1 MDFEERNTLYNIR
14 KTVLEMLKDRNYIVP
29 SSENITFDEFSIKF
43 KNKNIDIYVD
53 NTNENKGKAYVYFH
67 NENKTIPKADLKNL
81 LNKTI
86 ETYQDEDIKLI
97 IILKEKGNGSIFK
110 EITKDI
116 YKNVEIFMNKNM
128 IINITH
134 HEFVPKHMMLTEN
147 EENEVLDKYSTTKNK
162 LPKILKNDPI
172 AKYYGM
178 KPNQICKIIRKS
190 PEVGDYIYY
199 RLVK

>member
-14 KTVLEMLKDRNYIVP
+14 KTVLEMLEDRNYIIP
-29 SSENITFDEFSIKF
+29 ESEKITFDEFSIKF
-43 KNKNIDIYVD
+43 KNKNIDIFI
-53 NTNENKGKAYVYFH
+53 NNENEESGKIYIYFH
-67 NENKTIPKADLKNL
+67 NENKTISKVDLKNL
-81 LNKTI
+81 LNKLI
-86 ETYQDEDIKLI
+86 ETYEDEEIKLI
-97 IILKEKGNGSIFK
+97 ILLKEKGNGSIFK
-110 EITKDI
+110 EITKEI

-128 IINITH
+128 IFNITH
-134 HEFVPKHMMLTEN
+134 HEFVPKHSILSKE
-147 EENEVLDKYSTTKNK
+147 EENEVLDKYSTPINK

-178 KPNQICKIIRKS
+178 KPNQICKIIRNS

>member
-53 NTNENKGKAYVYFH
+53 NSNENKGKVYVYFH

-86 ETYQDEDIKLI
+86 ETYQDEEIKLI

-110 EITKDI
+110 EITKEV

-128 IINITH
+128 IFNITH
-134 HEFVPKHMMLTEN
+134 HEFVPKHIILTED
-147 EENEVLDKYSTTKNK
+147 EENEVLEKYSTTKNK

-178 KPNQICKIIRKS
+178 KTNQICKIIRKS

>member
-14 KTVLEMLKDRNYIVP
+14 KTILEMLKDRNYTVP

-134 HEFVPKHMMLTEN
+134 HEFVPKHTILTED
-147 EENEVLDKYSTTKNK
+147 EEIEVLDKYSTTKNK

>member
-14 KTVLEMLKDRNYIVP
+14 KTVIEMLKDRNYIVP
-29 SSENITFDEFSIKF
+29 SSEDITFDEFSIKF

-53 NTNENKGKAYVYFH
+53 NTNENKGKVFVYFH
-67 NENKTIPKADLKNL
+67 NENKTIPKSDLKNL

-86 ETYQDEDIKLI
+86 ETYQDEEIKLI

-110 EITKDI
+110 EITKDV

-128 IINITH
+128 IFNITH
-134 HEFVPKHMMLTEN
+134 HEFVPKHIVLSED
-147 EENEVLDKYSTTKNK
+147 EETEVLEKYSTTKNK
-162 LPKILKNDPI
+162 LPKIFKNDPI

-178 KPNQICKIIRKS
+178 KSNQICKIIRKS

>member
-14 KTVLEMLKDRNYIVP
+14 KTVLEMLEDRNYIVP
-29 SSENITFDEFSIKF
+29 ESEKITFDEFSIKF
-43 KNKNIDIYVD
+43 KNKNIDIFI
-53 NTNENKGKAYVYFH
+53 NNENEESGKIYIYFH
-67 NENKTIPKADLKNL
+67 NENKTISKVDLKNL
-81 LNKTI
+81 LNKLI
-86 ETYQDEDIKLI
+86 ETYQDEEIKLI
-97 IILKEKGNGSIFK
+97 ILLKEKGNGSIFK
-110 EITKDI
+110 EITKEI

-128 IINITH
+128 IFNITH
-134 HEFVPKHMMLTEN
+134 HEFVPKHSILSKE
-147 EENEVLDKYSTTKNK
+147 EENEVLDKYSTTINK

-178 KPNQICKIIRKS
+178 KPNQICKIIRNS

>member
-14 KTVLEMLKDRNYIVP
+14 KTVLEMLKDRNYTVP

-134 HEFVPKHMMLTEN
+134 HEFVPKHTILTED
-147 EENEVLDKYSTTKNK
+147 EEIEVLDKYSTTKNK

>member
-147 EENEVLDKYSTTKNK
+147 EENEST
-162 LPKILKNDPI
+162 
-172 AKYYGM
+172 
-178 KPNQICKIIRKS
+178 
-190 PEVGDYIYY
+190 
-199 RLVK
+199 